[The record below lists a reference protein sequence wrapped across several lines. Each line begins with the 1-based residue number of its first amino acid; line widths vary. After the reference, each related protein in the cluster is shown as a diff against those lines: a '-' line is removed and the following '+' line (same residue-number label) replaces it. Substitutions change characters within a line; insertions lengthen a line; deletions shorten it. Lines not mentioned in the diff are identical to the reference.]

1 MHQATPGITPAKL
14 TKDPLG
20 TEGEMTPGPDDY
32 NPYED
37 HAQQYDPT
45 SGHDPF
51 SFDDIQPRLP
61 DLPSHRI
68 DPDLPEHF

>member
-1 MHQATPGITPAKL
+1 MHQATPGLTPQTL

-20 TEGEMTPGPDDY
+20 TEAEMTPGPDDY

-37 HAQQYDPT
+37 HAQRRDPT

-51 SFDDIQPRLP
+51 IFDDIQPRLP
-61 DLPSHRI
+61 DLPYHRI
-68 DPDLPEHF
+68 DPELPDHF